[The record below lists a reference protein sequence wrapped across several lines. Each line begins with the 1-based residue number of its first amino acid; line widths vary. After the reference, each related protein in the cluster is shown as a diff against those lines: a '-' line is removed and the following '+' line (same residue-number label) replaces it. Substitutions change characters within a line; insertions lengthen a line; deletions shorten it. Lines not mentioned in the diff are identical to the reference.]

1 MTAAQRSAAAR
12 VQHATPE
19 SPGSEVPVAEDVLVT
34 GGSGYDA
41 CIGPLL
47 AALGWR
53 GDARAIAE
61 ARPHF
66 VAVLDI
72 IDFRNTLANI
82 GYMSRPVRIA
92 VNRIDTHMLPC
103 LFVPGHG
110 APMIV
115 QHGPH
120 GRMEVFDSGTGETK
134 PASAEMGRG
143 TAYVF
148 ETRESEKG
156 DPRSRH
162 GERTWF
168 QRTAARFGP
177 TLRILLVV
185 TFLLNVLALTVPLFI
200 MLIYDRV
207 VATGSLSS
215 LVYLGAGIGVAL
227 AFEFALRYLRAR
239 MLAYVGAR
247 ADTLAG
253 TAVFQRILYLPAAM
267 TEAASVGAQVARM
280 REFEAVRDF
289 FTSPLALVFLEVPF
303 VLLFIAVIAALGG
316 SIAWVPVALFAFFAL
331 AAVILNPLVRKSVAA
346 SSRAAGARQDF
357 QVEMLSKLR
366 TIKYSRA
373 DETWFDRYREHSAE
387 AATAHFRTATI
398 TALVQTV
405 GHVLMM
411 CAGIATLAFGV
422 GQVLDGDMTVGA
434 LIACMALVWRVL
446 SPMHTCFLTF
456 IRLEQVRNGIR
467 QINNLMA
474 LPPES
479 EQLAT
484 KAPNIDLEGRVTFSR
499 VSFRYTQDAHPAV
512 IGISFDIRPGEVIAV
527 VGPNGSGKS
536 SLLNLIL
543 GLYTPQVGS
552 VRIDGHDIRQLDPV
566 QFRKSVAYMPQDCH
580 LFHGT
585 IAQNLRLADPGA
597 SDEELQRAAAGAN
610 VLEDILALP
619 QGFET
624 RVADQAVQNMSAGF
638 RQRLA
643 LARVYLKNAP
653 LVLMDEPSTA
663 LDPKGDDAFRLKIE
677 NLRGRN
683 TVFFVTHRP
692 SHMKLADRVLVLDG
706 GALTL
711 SGTPEEV
718 LNRIRG
724 DLL

>member
-1 MTAAQRSAAAR
+1 MTVAQRSAEAPAQPAA
-12 VQHATPE
+12 PE
-19 SPGSEVPVAEDVLVT
+19 PPRSEAPAAGDFVAT

-41 CIGPLL
+41 CLGPLL

-53 GDARAIAE
+53 GEARTIVE

-66 VAVLDI
+66 VAVLDL
-72 IDFRNTLANI
+72 IDFRNTLANV
-82 GYMSRPVRIA
+82 GYSSRPVRTT
-92 VNRIDTHMLPC
+92 VSRIDTHMLPC
-103 LFVPGHG
+103 LFVPSGG
-110 APMIV
+110 APMV
-115 QHGPH
+115 VRRGPH
-120 GRMEVFDSGTGETK
+120 GQLEIFDSDTGETK
-134 PASAEMGRG
+134 PATSEFGRG

-148 ETRESEKG
+148 EARESEKG
-156 DPRSRH
+156 DARFRQ

-168 QRTAARFGP
+168 QRMATRFGP
-177 TLRILLVV
+177 TLRVLLVM
-185 TFLLNVLALTVPLFI
+185 TFLLNLLALTVPLFI

-207 VATGSLSS
+207 VATGSLST
-215 LVYLGAGIGVAL
+215 LAYLAGGIGLAL

-239 MLAYVGAR
+239 VLAYVGAR

-253 TAVFQRILYLPAAM
+253 TAVFKRILYLPAAL

-289 FTSPLALVFLEVPF
+289 FTSPLALVLLEAPF
-303 VLLFIAVIAALGG
+303 VLLFIAVIAVLGG
-316 SIAWVPVALFAFFAL
+316 PIALVPVALFAFFAL

-387 AATAHFRTATI
+387 AATAHFRTAAI
-398 TALVQTV
+398 TAMVQTV

-422 GQVLDGDMTVGA
+422 GQVLDRDMTVGA

-479 EQLAT
+479 EQLPAS
-484 KAPNIDLEGRVTFSR
+484 APNIDLEGRVTFSR
-499 VSFRYTQDAHPAV
+499 VSFRYTADAHPAV
-512 IGISFDIRPGEVIAV
+512 IGMSFDIRPGEVIAV

-580 LFHGT
+580 LFHGS

-597 SDEELQRAAAGAN
+597 SDEELREAAAGAN

-619 QGFET
+619 YGLET

-653 LVLMDEPSTA
+653 LVLLDEPSTA

-677 NLRGRN
+677 NLRGHN

-692 SHMKLADRVLVLDG
+692 SHMKLADRVLVLEG
-706 GALTL
+706 GVLTL
-711 SGTPEEV
+711 SGTPQDV
-718 LNRIRG
+718 LNRISG

>member
-1 MTAAQRSAAAR
+1 MTAAQPAAAPAHR
-12 VQHATPE
+12 ASPE
-19 SPGSEVPVAEDVLVT
+19 PRRTEGPAAEHIVFS

-41 CIGPLL
+41 CLGPLL

-53 GDARAIAE
+53 GDARGVVE

-66 VAVLDI
+66 VEALDL

-82 GYMSRPVRIA
+82 GYASRPVRI
-92 VNRIDTHMLPC
+92 VLSRLDERLLPC
-103 LFVPGHG
+103 LFVPRSGTPMVVRHG
-110 APMIV
+110 
-115 QHGPH
+115 QHGQLE
-120 GRMEVFDSGTGETK
+120 MFDGGTGEIK
-134 PASAEMGRG
+134 PASPEIGHG

-148 ETRESEKG
+148 EAREPDVESA
-156 DPRSRH
+156 RSRQ

-168 QRTAARFGP
+168 QRTAARFGS
-177 TLRILLVV
+177 TLRLLLVV
-185 TFLLNVLALTVPLFI
+185 TFLLNLLALTVPLFI
-200 MLIYDRV
+200 MLVYDRV
-207 VATGSLSS
+207 VATSS
-215 LVYLGAGIGVAL
+215 FSTLVYLGGGIAVAL

-253 TAVFQRILYLPAAM
+253 TAVFQRILYLPTALTA
-267 TEAASVGAQVARM
+267 AASVGAQVARM

-289 FTSPLALVFLEVPF
+289 FTSPLALVFLELPF
-303 VLLFIAVIAALGG
+303 VVLFIAVIAALGG
-316 SIAWVPVALFAFFAL
+316 SIALIPVALFAFFVL
-331 AAVILNPLVRKSVAA
+331 AAVILNPQVRKSVAA

-366 TIKYSRA
+366 TVKYACA

-387 AATAHFRTATI
+387 AATAHFRTATM

-411 CAGIATLAFGV
+411 CAGITTLAFGIMR
-422 GQVLDGDMTVGA
+422 VLDGDMTVGA

-446 SPMHTCFLTF
+446 SPLHTCFLTF
-456 IRLEQVRNGIR
+456 VRLEQVRNGIR

-474 LPPES
+474 LSPERD
-479 EQLAT
+479 QVPAT
-484 KAPNIDLEGRVTFSR
+484 AANIDLQGRVTFSR
-499 VSFRYTQDAHPAV
+499 VSFRYTPDAHPAV
-512 IGISFDIRPGEVIAV
+512 IGLSFDIRPGEVIAV
-527 VGPNGSGKS
+527 IGPNGSGKS

-566 QFRKSVAYMPQDCH
+566 AFRKSVAYMPQGCN

-585 IAQNLRLADPGA
+585 IAQNLRLAVPDAG
-597 SDEELQRAAAGAN
+597 DEELREAAASAN

-643 LARVYLKNAP
+643 LARVYLKKAP
-653 LVLMDEPSTA
+653 LVLLDEPSTA
-663 LDPKGDDAFRLKIE
+663 LDPKGDEAFRLKIGD
-677 NLRGRN
+677 LRGHS

-692 SHMKLADRVLVLDG
+692 SHMKLADRVLVLEG
-706 GALTL
+706 GTLTM
-711 SGTPEEV
+711 SGTPQDV
-718 LNRIRG
+718 LSRIRG